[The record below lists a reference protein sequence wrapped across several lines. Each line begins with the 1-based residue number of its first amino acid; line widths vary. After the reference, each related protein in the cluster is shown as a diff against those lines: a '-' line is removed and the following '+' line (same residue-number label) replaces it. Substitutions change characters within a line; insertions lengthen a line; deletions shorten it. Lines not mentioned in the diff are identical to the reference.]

1 MLSSRAAS
9 SLTMMMKIGMIMM
22 RRRRKSLIVK
32 KMDWTY
38 LDASARGEKKGSTW
52 GEDIIDNSNAR
63 NCSKIINR

>member
-1 MLSSRAAS
+1 M
-9 SLTMMMKIGMIMM
+9 MM
-22 RRRRKSLIVK
+22 RRRENLIVK

>member
-22 RRRRKSLIVK
+22 RRRKSLIVK